1 MRCLRRQAFGLLW
14 FLLRVTPA
22 NPFVM
27 SLVVPST
34 NMVQDFE
41 CAICN
46 NLVEEPTVTTCTHVF
61 CRRKFSHILF
71 TATFHS

>member
-1 MRCLRRQAFGLLW
+1 MQCRKAFVLLW
-14 FLLRVTPA
+14 FLLCVTPA
-22 NPFVM
+22 DPFVM

-41 CAICN
+41 CPICN

-61 CRRKFSHILF
+61 CRHKFANVLS
-71 TATFHS
+71 TGT